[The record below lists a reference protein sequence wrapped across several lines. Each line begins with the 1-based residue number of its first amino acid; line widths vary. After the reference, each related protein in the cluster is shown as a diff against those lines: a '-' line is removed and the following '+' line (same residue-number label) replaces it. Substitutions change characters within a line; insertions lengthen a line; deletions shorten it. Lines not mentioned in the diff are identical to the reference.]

1 MNKRIGIIT
10 YHRADNFGAMLQ
22 CYALQEIL
30 RIIGYDAMVIDYRQP
45 FTELIYSPWRL
56 DIVKRGLVAPR
67 LLGGYLFKVLPTL
80 YKRRK
85 LYDRFRKKTSSL
97 YKTSKNGARYAARY
111 QCLSY
116 RL

>member
-56 DIVKRGLVAPR
+56 DIVKRGLVAPP
-67 LLGGYLFKVLPTL
+67 FQ
-80 YKRRK
+80 
-85 LYDRFRKKTSSL
+85 SAS
-97 YKTSKNGARYAARY
+97 YA
-111 QCLSY
+111 L
-116 RL
+116 